1 MTLSPGRPLASLA
14 RIGQLRSLTLAL
26 LAGCVG
32 QGSGQVSGDLY
43 INACDQRN
51 RLDKHPYNMNP
62 DFFVGEPIED
72 INQNGYP
79 QNRLEIR
86 IQATASNLGGVVT
99 SLDQGA
105 GVDTL
110 FISISD
116 VYAVAQMV
124 NTDIALNPID
134 VNYLGPTPPPVR
146 IALGMLG
153 TCPFSPNNTV
163 YADVGSTIHFTK
175 FGCVTDNPPC
185 TLAPDYKV
193 DFGEDLEATFELNL
207 VDLRATLFKSMPQA
221 GAHVSGNFSFELRRG
236 AAGQTFP

>member
-1 MTLSPGRPLASLA
+1 MKWVVVLLA
-14 RIGQLRSLTLAL
+14 
-26 LAGCVG
+26 AGCVG
-32 QGSGQVSGDLY
+32 QGTGQVSGDLD
-43 INACDQRN
+43 IMACDQRTPFA
-51 RLDKHPYNMNP
+51 KGHPYDMKP

-79 QNRLEIR
+79 KNRLEVR

-116 VYAVAQMV
+116 VYTLAQMV
-124 NTDIALNPID
+124 NQPVALSPID
-134 VNYLGPTPPPVR
+134 VNYMSPNPPPVR

-153 TCPFSPNNTV
+153 SCPFSPNNTL
-163 YADVGSTIHFTK
+163 YADAGSTITFTK
-175 FGCVTDNPPC
+175 FGCITDSSPC
-185 TLAPDYKV
+185 SLQPDYKV
-193 DFGEDLEATFELNL
+193 DFGEDLEASFDLNL
-207 VDLRATLFKSMPQA
+207 VDLRAKLYGTTPQA
-221 GAHVSGNFSFELRRG
+221 SGHIAGNFSFELRRG